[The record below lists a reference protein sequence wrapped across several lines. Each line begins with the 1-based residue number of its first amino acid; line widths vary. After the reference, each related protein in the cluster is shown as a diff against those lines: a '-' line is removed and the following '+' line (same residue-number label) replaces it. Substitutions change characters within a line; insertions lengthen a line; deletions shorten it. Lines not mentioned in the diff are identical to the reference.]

1 MKKIVT
7 VQEIEGEGLEALLNE
22 RVTLLCARYIYCG
35 DLVGV
40 NDTCILLENA
50 EIVYETG
57 AWSDK
62 KWSMA
67 EKLPKAIY
75 IQRQAI
81 ESFGVM
87 K

>member
-1 MKKIVT
+1 MKKLVA
-7 VQEIEGEGLEALLNE
+7 VQEVEGEGLESLLGQ

-35 DLVGV
+35 DLSGV
-40 NDTCILLENA
+40 NDSCVLLDNP

-57 AWSDK
+57 AWSNE

-67 EKLPKAIY
+67 EKLPEKIY
-75 IQRQAI
+75 VTRQSI